1 MHFSFLLVNSP
12 FNYFL
17 LISITVPVV
26 LHMSRLSRKTQYKK
40 TFSGIELLNAPI
52 CGVY

>member
-17 LISITVPVV
+17 LINITVLIA
-26 LHMSRLSRKTQYKK
+26 LHLSRLSRKTQYKK
-40 TFSGIELLNAPI
+40 TFSSIELLKAPI